1 MAQVEITIN
10 NRQFRVACED
20 GQENHLKDLA
30 AYFDTK
36 VSSLAGAVGQL
47 GDTSL
52 MVMAGLL
59 VADEL
64 SDMRSELAAAK
75 SAADARAAQSQ
86 AAAREQADADYAARI
101 DALAERLEGL
111 ANSLAPN

>member
-20 GQENHLKDLA
+20 GQESHLQDLA
-30 AYFDTK
+30 AFFDTK
-36 VSSLAGAVGQL
+36 VSALADTVGQL

-64 SDMRSELAAAK
+64 SDLQAELAAAK
-75 SAADARAAQSQ
+75 SGAEARAAQSR
-86 AAAREQADADYAARI
+86 ASAREEADAAYVERI
-101 DALAERLEGL
+101 NELADRLEGL